1 MPQERRGSPQ
11 GAGPGRS
18 PHAQRASTVRK
29 PSPAQSGRETYEA
42 TLTGRKKQAV
52 SIRGRCARLCK
63 KIRGLRKSRYIDGRV
78 HQGRRAIRKAR
89 RALIPW
95 RRSHT
100 EIRDEAIYSGVKI
113 TQDSEANR
121 TEAVKGG
128 ALSPTSPRVVR
139 DPAGWGR
146 EPRSWAGRPRLAG
159 IRLFPN
165 GPAAGAGSGAPQR
178 ALRRHGRVDSESQ
191 TEMQGPEDG
200 NAAPEGCRGGGERWL
215 GPWAHGQTEG
225 PADGAGSGD
234 KRADI

>member
-18 PHAQRASTVRK
+18 PRAQRASTVRK

-128 ALSPTSPRVVR
+128 ALSPTHVAEGSQRPGWVGAGASLVGRETQARR
-139 DPAGWGR
+139 DSALPKQSGGRRRLRRTPAG
-146 EPRSWAGRPRLAG
+146 
-159 IRLFPN
+159 
-165 GPAAGAGSGAPQR
+165 APSTR
-178 ALRRHGRVDSESQ
+178 TS
-191 TEMQGPEDG
+191 
-200 NAAPEGCRGGGERWL
+200 
-215 GPWAHGQTEG
+215 
-225 PADGAGSGD
+225 
-234 KRADI
+234 